1 MGLRKDIWRPA
12 IARAPIEQI
21 VAHRSLEGVPLIWLP
36 PMGSFRFL
44 ADPFGWW
51 RGDKLYVF
59 VEAYDYR
66 DRRGTI
72 EVLTYDSRFELVDR
86 APALSCP
93 WHLSY
98 PFLVEAEGE
107 MWMLPESHRS
117 GRLTLYRSVGWPDR
131 WEAAA
136 DLALDTVAID
146 ASPLWHQGRWWLF
159 YSPSGGED
167 EKMGAL
173 HCAWAERLLGP
184 WITHPLNPVRRDLAG
199 ARPGGTP
206 YSDGDEIVLPVQ
218 DCSRTYGGA
227 ISALRIAVTPTAFS
241 SRLDR
246 PIRPPMAE
254 APFIEGLHT
263 LSAAGPV
270 TLVDMKR
277 TELSPHGLAIELRRE
292 AGKLRR
298 RLIGSR

>member
-12 IARAPIEQI
+12 IALAPIEWI
-21 VAHRSLEGVPLIWLP
+21 VAQGSLENVPLIWLP

-51 RGDKLYVF
+51 RDGLLYVF

-72 EVLTYDSRFELVDR
+72 EVLTYDGAFELVDR
-86 APALSCP
+86 RPALSCP

-107 MWMLPESHRS
+107 TWMLPESHRS
-117 GRLTLYRSVGWPDR
+117 GRLTLYRSVRWPDL
-131 WEAAA
+131 WEPAT
-136 DLALDTVAID
+136 DLPLDTVAID
-146 ASPLWHQGRWWLF
+146 ASPIFHQGRWWLF
-159 YSPSGGED
+159 YAPLGNEV

-173 HCAWAERLLGP
+173 HCAWAERLSGP
-184 WITHPLNPVRRDLAG
+184 WTPHPLNPVRRDIAG

-218 DCSRTYGGA
+218 DCSHTYGGA
-227 ISALRIAVTPTAFS
+227 ISALRIAVSTTAFS
-241 SRLDR
+241 SRLG
-246 PIRPPMAE
+246 PPMRPPVA
-254 APFIEGLHT
+254 ASPFVEGLHT
-263 LSAAGPV
+263 LSGAGGV
-270 TLVDMKR
+270 TLIDMKR
-277 TELSPHGLAIELRRE
+277 TELSPYGLAIEIRRE
-292 AGKLRR
+292 AGKLVRR
-298 RLIGSR
+298 FSGG